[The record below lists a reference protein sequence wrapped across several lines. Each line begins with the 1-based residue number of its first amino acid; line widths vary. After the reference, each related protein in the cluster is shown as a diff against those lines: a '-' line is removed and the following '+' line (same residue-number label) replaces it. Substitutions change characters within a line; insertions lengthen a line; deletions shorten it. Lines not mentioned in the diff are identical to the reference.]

1 LPLRFPFLENF
12 KAIGEFVPEE
22 SVLESANVAKLEIL
36 IEEST
41 RSTSHGVKRFVEPA
55 NGTLDR
61 AMSKQHHLIFGR
73 RGSGKSSLLR
83 KAAADLTI
91 DRRPIAFVDL
101 ESFKGHAYPDVLLSV
116 LVETFS
122 KFSEWLDTAAIAPA
136 NKTSFWTRLFGTKP
150 TRRPFD
156 KTQAAA
162 LATDLRNSVYALR
175 ELLFSED
182 GITITA
188 AESSKGQV
196 NEASTTGANVGVNSF
211 AVSGNQSKSK
221 ADESSVSKSEI
232 YVRNKLN
239 HLNRH
244 ILDYQSLFRR
254 MATLSD
260 GDAFLILD
268 DLYHLKKQDQPNVID
283 YFHRIAKG
291 NQLWLKIG
299 TIRHRSQWYING
311 DPPIG
316 AKIGDDI
323 SDIDLDLTL
332 ERYGTTRDF
341 LSRILDSFLQ
351 ESNITRDVLL
361 TEGALDRLVLASG
374 GVTRDFLGLL
384 RRSILIARE
393 RGNTSRGEKVG
404 AEDVNNAS
412 GDYDSSKRE
421 ELSRDTMDESETL
434 EREFKNI
441 VNFAREKANANVF
454 LVDRSLPEE
463 QMELIEELVDL
474 RLVHRI
480 KGALTVADRP
490 GKKFE
495 AFMLDLSQYTASRKK
510 REFEVIEFWRSDAT
524 DKIRRTGLIYKEM
537 EGDQVVTKPY
547 K

>member
-1 LPLRFPFLENF
+1 MS
-12 KAIGEFVPEE
+12 EE
-22 SVLESANVAKLEIL
+22 SVLESTNVAKLETL

-41 RSTSHGVKRFVEPA
+41 RSTSEGVKRFVEPA
-55 NGTLDR
+55 NGTLGR
-61 AMSKQHHLIFGR
+61 GTSKQHHLVFGR

-83 KAAADLTI
+83 KAAADLTV

-116 LVETFS
+116 LVETFG
-122 KFSEWLDTAAIAPA
+122 KFAEWLDTAAIAPA
-136 NKTSFWTRLFGTKP
+136 NKSSFWARLFGTKP
-150 TRRPFD
+150 TRKPFD
-156 KTQAAA
+156 KKLADE
-162 LATDLRNSVYALR
+162 LATDLRKSVYDLR
-175 ELLFSED
+175 QLLFSED
-182 GITITA
+182 ETEITA
-188 AESSKGQV
+188 IESSKGQV
-196 NEASTTGANVGVNSF
+196 NETKTIAANIGDKPF
-211 AVSGNQSKSK
+211 AISGNQSKSK
-221 ADESSVSKSEI
+221 ADESSVSKSETFT
-232 YVRNKLN
+232 RSKLN
-239 HLNRH
+239 HLHRH

-254 MATLSD
+254 MASLSG

-332 ERYGTTRDF
+332 ERYSTTRDF

-351 ESNITRDVLL
+351 EAQIRRDDLL
-361 TEGALDRLVLASG
+361 TDGALDRLVLASG
-374 GVTRDFLGLL
+374 GVTRDFLGLI

-393 RGNTSRGEKVG
+393 RGNTFRGEKVG

-421 ELSRDTMDESETL
+421 ELSRDTMDESEAL
-434 EREFKNI
+434 EKEFKDI
-441 VNFAREKANANVF
+441 VDFAREYANANVF
-454 LVDRSLPEE
+454 LVDRSLPDDQIE
-463 QMELIEELVDL
+463 MIEELVDL

-510 REFEVIEFWRSDAT
+510 RDFEVIEFWRSDAT
-524 DKIRRTGLIYKEM
+524 DKIRRPGLIYKEM
-537 EGDQVVTKPY
+537 SGDQIVTKPL
-547 K
+547 KQRD